1 MSMVLQRTLKFW
13 KSVVHLKGDSALNA
27 YSALSQVFDI
37 PTSDKRKTWKKF
49 GGIRSALLLVDSIVT
64 GFAFLPFLW
73 CINAIW
79 FFPEAFK
86 RPEYEEQKPIKKY
99 VILSAI
105 GAIIWTIILVS
116 WIVMFQTHRAEWGA
130 TADYMSFI
138 IPTGV
143 P

>member
-1 MSMVLQRTLKFW
+1 M
-13 KSVVHLKGDSALNA
+13 D
-27 YSALSQVFDI
+27 LSKMKND
-37 PTSDKRKTWKKF
+37 RKLYLCRWYF
-49 GGIRSALLLVDSIVT
+49 RA

-79 FFPEAFK
+79 FFPEAFR
-86 RPEYEEQKPIKKY
+86 RPEFEEQKPIKKY

-105 GAIIWTIILVS
+105 GSIIWTIILVS
-116 WIVMFQTHRAEWGA
+116 WIVVFQTHRAEWGA